1 MSPGSVIYTV
11 LIGPLKLFFEIVYSC
26 AYNVTGNPGLTIIFL
41 SLAINFLVL
50 PLYMRADAMQE
61 EEKDIQNRLSRGVS
75 HIRKTFKGDERMMIL
90 QTYYRQNDYKPTYVL
105 RGAAPLFLEIPF
117 FIAAYSFLS
126 NLKLL
131 EGVAF
136 GPISDLAEPDG
147 LLVIG
152 SLTINL
158 LPIVM
163 TLVNF
168 VSSAIFTRGYPI
180 KTKIQLYGMAVF
192 FLIFLYNSPSGLVF
206 YWTLN
211 NLFSLVKTIF
221 YKLKHPGEVLSVLAS
236 AAGLLMIVLGYRY
249 VGISVVRVMFFV
261 LLGIGLQ
268 IPVTGMIIKRRRTG
282 GERIREYHTEQKIFT
297 LGTILLALL
306 TGVMIPASVIRS
318 SPLEFVSVNSFYD
331 PVWYVVSAACL
342 SFGLFTVWFTV
353 FYKLADNRGR
363 VGMEA
368 AVCALSGVAVIDHM
382 FFGRNLGTLSTAL
395 MYEDGMV
402 FSKNEQL
409 VNVAAVIAVVA
420 VAIFIYVRFRKS
432 LVSVMTVG
440 VLAIACMSVIYLHQF
455 GTEIKAFRARSTS
468 GEEVAELPLSRTG
481 KNVVVLMLDRAMGE
495 YIPYIMAEKPELLEK
510 FSGFTYYSNTISY
523 GGNTNFGAPALFGGY
538 EYTPERLNLRDD
550 EPLADKHDEAL
561 KVMPRIFSENGYEV
575 TVCDP
580 SYAGYQ
586 WIPDLSIY
594 DDIPGIHTYI
604 TDGAFVD
611 DELQEVF
618 IEESKRNFFCFGLTR
633 SMPVILQPTLYE
645 RGNYHSLAPLDT
657 RAQGVH
663 DNYTADGF
671 DSKFMQAYAVLDN
684 LEEMTTDS
692 SNEKGSFIML
702 VNNTTHEPVLLQ
714 KEEYEAVAHVDN
726 TEIGEED
733 RMADEMFG
741 AAADRVL
748 HMDES
753 IQVMEYHCNMATYL
767 KLAEWFDYLRE
778 NGVYDNTRI
787 ILVADHGEGRDQI
800 DDLIYP
806 FGDYTIGLS
815 AYFPLLMVK
824 DYDAEGFS
832 ISDDFMTNAD
842 VAPIALDGLV
852 KEPVN
857 PYTGKKIE
865 SEVYKKEPQY
875 ILRSDKWKVD
885 ENNGNTFLP
894 GLWLSVHD
902 SIWDQDNWEIV
913 SVDSTMPEK

>member
-249 VGISVVRVMFFV
+249 VGISVVRVMIFV
-261 LLGIGLQ
+261 VLGIGLQ

-409 VNVAAVIAVVA
+409 VKVAAVIEVAA
-420 VAIFIYVRFRKS
+420 VAI
-432 LVSVMTVG
+432 
-440 VLAIACMSVIYLHQF
+440 VLNGADHGHIGHDTSILLQ
-455 GTEIKAFRARSTS
+455 ARD
-468 GEEVAELPLSRTG
+468 EFARRI
-481 KNVVVLMLDRAMGE
+481 VVVFRRAEVG
-495 YIPYIMAEKPELLEK
+495 AER
-510 FSGFTYYSNTISY
+510 SHIDIVHTT
-523 GGNTNFGAPALFGGY
+523 GGHHPVPCFVVLQDVGL
-538 EYTPERLNLRDD
+538 
-550 EPLADKHDEAL
+550 LADKRICLDRNSSTRECVSAFLPSAGLRVKSDVHHIVVVEFNVIVFDHDVIGVIGHHFTRFNL
-561 KVMPRIFSENGYEV
+561 DEV
-575 TVCDP
+575 
-580 SYAGYQ
+580 
-586 WIPDLSIY
+586 
-594 DDIPGIHTYI
+594 
-604 TDGAFVD
+604 
-611 DELQEVF
+611 
-618 IEESKRNFFCFGLTR
+618 
-633 SMPVILQPTLYE
+633 
-645 RGNYHSLAPLDT
+645 
-657 RAQGVH
+657 
-663 DNYTADGF
+663 
-671 DSKFMQAYAVLDN
+671 
-684 LEEMTTDS
+684 
-692 SNEKGSFIML
+692 
-702 VNNTTHEPVLLQ
+702 
-714 KEEYEAVAHVDN
+714 
-726 TEIGEED
+726 
-733 RMADEMFG
+733 
-741 AAADRVL
+741 
-748 HMDES
+748 
-753 IQVMEYHCNMATYL
+753 
-767 KLAEWFDYLRE
+767 
-778 NGVYDNTRI
+778 
-787 ILVADHGEGRDQI
+787 DHGD
-800 DDLIYP
+800 IYRFSSRGIGLP
-806 FGDYTIGLS
+806 FG
-815 AYFPLLMVK
+815 
-824 DYDAEGFS
+824 
-832 ISDDFMTNAD
+832 SDDRRLIDAYVLGSEGERVGQIGR
-842 VAPIALDGLV
+842 VAGGNKVGFCRQFIVLFNDIEV
-852 KEPVN
+852 KVGRQRTIHFHRAGSKLHLGDKVPAV
-857 PYTGKKIE
+857 G
-865 SEVYKKEPQY
+865 EV
-875 ILRSDKWKVD
+875 
-885 ENNGNTFLP
+885 
-894 GLWLSVHD
+894 
-902 SIWDQDNWEIV
+902 
-913 SVDSTMPEK
+913 